1 VTGDADAWAR
11 RIDPEIRSVLDLVPR
26 LDLTYIA
33 TARRERAELAARAAA
48 DHVPPP
54 FVRTEE
60 RRIPGW
66 PDGEPDVVVRVHE
79 PAERWASPRPALL
92 WVHGGGHV
100 LGSASQDDPL
110 LQDLVA
116 RAGCVAVAVEW
127 RRAPEDP
134 YPAAVH
140 DAYAAL
146 RWMAGDP
153 ALDPG
158 RLVVG
163 GASSGGGAA
172 AGLALLARDRAEVR
186 VAGQVL
192 VYPMLDDRDVT
203 ESSREVRDPRLWN
216 NDSNRLGW
224 GAYLSGLDGGEV
236 PPYAA
241 PARATDLRGLP
252 STWLATG
259 ELDLFRDEDIE
270 YASGLLAAG
279 VPTELHVYPGAVHGF
294 DLFAPEAAVSR
305 RYRRDRDEAFDRFVG
320 VVPTG
325 SPEPG

>member
-1 VTGDADAWAR
+1 
-11 RIDPEIRSVLDLVPR
+11 
-26 LDLTYIA
+26 
-33 TARRERAELAARAAA
+33 
-48 DHVPPP
+48 
-54 FVRTEE
+54 
-60 RRIPGW
+60 
-66 PDGEPDVVVRVHE
+66 
-79 PAERWASPRPALL
+79 
-92 WVHGGGHV
+92 
-100 LGSASQDDPL
+100 
-110 LQDLVA
+110 
-116 RAGCVAVAVEW
+116 
-127 RRAPEDP
+127 
-134 YPAAVH
+134 
-140 DAYAAL
+140 
-146 RWMAGDP
+146 
-153 ALDPG
+153 
-158 RLVVG
+158 
-163 GASSGGGAA
+163 
-172 AGLALLARDRAEVR
+172 
-186 VAGQVL
+186 